1 MKKFVLG
8 ILTVFA
14 WIFEI
19 LFGIGAVLSVILAIM
34 SLIPNIQTSILKQ
47 ISSTNNVS
55 GIIFITFCALLLSA
69 LMCIA
74 ICWSINSIRLV
85 IENINDDV
93 YFDRSNLNLLR
104 STLVGLSIFTISD
117 FIESCLMAIARYNL
131 KGRTTLNLDFSNAV
145 YSLII
150 LGIIYVI
157 YLVFKNGLKLQEESN
172 KII

>member
-1 MKKFVLG
+1 M
-8 ILTVFA
+8 
-14 WIFEI
+14 
-19 LFGIGAVLSVILAIM
+19 
-34 SLIPNIQTSILKQ
+34 
-47 ISSTNNVS
+47 ISSVPFAKKIL
-55 GIIFITFCALLLSA
+55 IISKITLPSR
-69 LMCIA
+69 A
-74 ICWSINSIRLV
+74 IIKYIP
-85 IENINDDV
+85 